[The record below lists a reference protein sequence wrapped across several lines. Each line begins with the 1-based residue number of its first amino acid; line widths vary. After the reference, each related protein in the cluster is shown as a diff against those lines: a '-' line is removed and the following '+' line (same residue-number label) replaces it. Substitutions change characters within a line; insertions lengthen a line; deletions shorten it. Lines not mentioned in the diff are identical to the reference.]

1 MELTHILAFNLALFA
16 AMISPGPALLV
27 AMRASVAGGRATG
40 MAVGAGLATMAS
52 LWTLAALL
60 GLETIF
66 LIAPWTYT
74 TLKIAGALYLIW
86 IAVKTWRAA
95 KQPLAQETDT
105 RARSYASGV
114 LVNLGNPKSVL
125 FAAAV
130 LVVIFPPDMSLL
142 ASLTIAANHLVV
154 ELIFYST
161 IAIVLSTPAIRDR
174 YLRLK
179 PLLDRASAL
188 ILGALG
194 LRLLMDR

>member
-1 MELTHILAFNLALFA
+1 MELAHILAFNLALFA

-27 AMRASVAGGRATG
+27 AMRASVAGGRATDIT
-40 MAVGAGLATMAS
+40 VGAGLATMAS

-66 LIAPWTYT
+66 LVAPWTYT
-74 TLKIAGALYLIW
+74 MLKIAGALYLLW

-95 KQPLAQETDT
+95 RLPLEQETDT
-105 RARSYASGV
+105 RAQSYASGV

-130 LVVIFPPDMSLL
+130 LVVIFPPDMPLL
-142 ASLTIAANHLVV
+142 ASLTIFANHLVV
-154 ELIFYST
+154 ELIFYSS

-179 PLLDRASAL
+179 PFLDRASAL

-194 LRLLMDR
+194 LRLLLDR